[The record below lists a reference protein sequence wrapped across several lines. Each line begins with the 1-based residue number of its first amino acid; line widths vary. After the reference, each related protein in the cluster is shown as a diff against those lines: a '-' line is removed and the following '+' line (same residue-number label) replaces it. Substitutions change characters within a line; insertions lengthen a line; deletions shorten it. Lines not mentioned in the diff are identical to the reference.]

1 MAGLILALNAG
12 SSSLKAA
19 LFEPRQDGPRAV
31 ARSSIDNPA
40 GAAEAIAAALQWAGS
55 AAGGEKL
62 AAAGHRVVHGGA
74 RFHAATPITPEVTDE
89 LDALT
94 PLAPLHQPE
103 CVAAIRALARLQPDL
118 PQVACFDTAF
128 HWDQPAVAQRLG
140 LPRALHDRGI
150 RRYGFHGLS
159 YQHAADRLRALDP
172 GLAAGRVVAAHL
184 GSGASLCA
192 MSAGRS
198 IDTTMGFSPLDGLL
212 MSTRCGALDP
222 GVVLYLLQHEKMA
235 ADDVQ
240 ELLYRCSGL
249 LGVSDLSGD
258 MRELLASRDPR
269 AAEAVELFV
278 RRAAQLIAALAVAL
292 GGIDGV
298 VFTGGI
304 GEHSPDIRGRIAAEL
319 AWLGLELADH
329 AGGGGERRIDGASS
343 RIAAWV
349 IPADEEIVIARC
361 VTTALELPLD

>member
-19 LFEPRQDGPRAV
+19 LFELGPDGPRPAG
-31 ARSSIDNPA
+31 RTLIEHPA
-40 GAAEAIAAALQWAGS
+40 GAAEAVAMALAWANAAAAGRP
-55 AAGGEKL
+55 L

-74 RFHAATPITPEVTDE
+74 RFHAATPITPKVTQD

-103 CVAAIRALARLQPDL
+103 CVAAIRALTRLEPDL

-128 HWDQPAVAQRLG
+128 HWGQPAVAQRLG
-140 LPRALHDRGI
+140 LPRALHDRGV

-159 YQHAADRLRALDP
+159 YEHVADRLRALDP
-172 GLAAGRVVAAHL
+172 DLAAGKVIGAHL

-192 MSAGRS
+192 MAAGRS
-198 IDTTMGFSPLDGLL
+198 VDTTMGFSPLDGLL
-212 MSTRCGALDP
+212 MSTRCGSLDP
-222 GVVLYLLQHEKMA
+222 GVVLYLLQHERMA
-235 ADDVQ
+235 ADEIQD
-240 ELLYRCSGL
+240 LLYRRSGL

-258 MRELLASRDPR
+258 MRELLASPDPR

-278 RRAAQLIAALAVAL
+278 RRAAQLIGALAVSL
-292 GGIDGV
+292 GGVDGL
-298 VFTGGI
+298 VFTGGV
-304 GEHSPDIRGRIAAEL
+304 GENSADVRGRIAAEL
-319 AWLGLELADH
+319 AWLGLELADQ
-329 AGGGGERRIDGASS
+329 AGAGERRIHSASS

-349 IPADEEIVIARC
+349 IPADEEIVIARS
-361 VTTALELPLD
+361 VIVALGLPVH